1 MRRLLAQSD
10 CNDVNLNVDLLDILY
25 FEVMPWE
32 RMPVETVVNG
42 FRKSQFFL
50 RCDDV
55 ALD

>member
-55 ALD
+55 VLD